1 VDYLAWLQDNPF
13 ITWVRESES
22 LLGYT
27 LYLAFHTIGMVLL
40 VGPNLLI
47 AARVLGLAPGLPI
60 RPMRSLRRLKN
71 VGLWITILTGSVLF
85 ATAPVGY
92 LHNVVFIVKIAAIV
106 AAVLCLRAVLRQLFD
121 SSIDPDAQPVP
132 ARTKHLMTATL
143 VMWVIAV
150 VAGRLT
156 AYSGVVV
163 LASIAAFAIFVAV
176 VTAIVLLAR
185 FAKPRRR
192 PEPIPER
199 RVAFQI
205 ELEPTPVK
213 GGK

>member
-1 VDYLAWLQDNPF
+1 VDYLAWLQDNSF

-27 LYLAFHTIGMVLL
+27 LYLAFHTIGMAFL

-60 RPMRSLRRLKN
+60 RPMRSLRRLMN
-71 VGLWITILTGSVLF
+71 VGLWITIITGSVLF

-106 AAVLCLRAVLRQLFD
+106 AAVLCLRAALRQLFD

-163 LASIAAFAIFVAV
+163 IASIGAFAIFLVA
-176 VTAIVLLAR
+176 AIAISLLAR
-185 FAKPRRR
+185 FTRRR
-192 PEPIPER
+192 SSTEPVAEG
-199 RVAFQI
+199 RVVFHI
-205 ELEPTPVK
+205 ELEPTAVK

>member
-1 VDYLAWLQDNPF
+1 VDYLALLQDNAF

-27 LYLAFHTIGMVLL
+27 LYLAFHTIGMVFL

-60 RPMRSLRRLKN
+60 KPMRPLGRIMN
-71 VGLWITILTGSVLF
+71 VGLWITVITGSVLF

-92 LHNVVFIVKIAAIV
+92 VHNVVFIVKIAAIV
-106 AAVLCLRAVLRQLFD
+106 LALIFLRAALHQLFD
-121 SSIDPDAQPVP
+121 PSVDPDAQPVP
-132 ARTKHLMTATL
+132 VKTKRLMTATL
-143 VMWVIAV
+143 VLWLIAV

-163 LASIAAFAIFVAV
+163 IASLGAFLIFMTVVAAVAC
-176 VTAIVLLAR
+176 LAR
-185 FAKPRRR
+185 LGMRRKR
-192 PEPIPER
+192 LVPSIDQR
-199 RVAFQI
+199 ATFQI
-205 ELEPTPVK
+205 DIQAAAVK

>member
-1 VDYLAWLQDNPF
+1 VDYLAWLQDNAF
-13 ITWVRESES
+13 ITWIRESES

-27 LYLAFHTIGMVLL
+27 LYLAFHTIGMVFL

-60 RPMRSLRRLKN
+60 APMRPLRRIMT
-71 VGLWITILTGSVLF
+71 VGLWITVITGTILF

-106 AAVLCLRAVLRQLFD
+106 LALIFVRGALRQLFD
-121 SSIDPDAQPVP
+121 PAIDPDARPVP
-132 ARTKHLMTATL
+132 VTTKRLMAATL
-143 VMWVIAV
+143 VMWLIAV

-163 LASIAAFAIFVAV
+163 IASLAAFLIFLALA
-176 VTAIVLLAR
+176 TAFGYLAR
-185 FAKPRRR
+185 LTAQRNGGRQQA
-192 PEPIPER
+192 
-199 RVAFQI
+199 AFG
-205 ELEPTPVK
+205 LDMRPTPVK